1 MRTVIKFLVVLALVF
16 AAVLWLAGL
25 DGQMEIRHGDWW
37 IGLSL
42 PTAIVLAVAV
52 FLVLHAVLRAIGWL
66 RGWPERRRVRQR
78 LNDRALAEIA
88 LTHALVALAAGRP
101 EAARL
106 EVTRAK
112 TLAGATPQLLL
123 LEAEAAR
130 SLGDEAAATRA
141 FEELAGRADARFLG
155 LRGLLRQAE
164 AREDWDAARQI
175 AADAQAVEPKAEWL
189 RAERSEVALRRRDWG
204 EALALSNAEAPRA
217 SLTLAAAEQETD
229 PLKARELER
238 QAFMGDPRFSPAVLA
253 HAKRLTEDG
262 SPRRGR
268 SVLQQG
274 WDAAPHP
281 DIAAAYLADESD
293 PIRRVKRAEE
303 LTRRTADHAESR
315 LLRARACLEAGL
327 TGRARKELD
336 ALRSSGQAD
345 RRCYDLLVELERA
358 EHSPD
363 AAREKEAAWLREAA
377 EAPLDP
383 VWRCG
388 HCGAEHNHWK
398 PLCEACGTA
407 GAIGWSGLAR

>member
-1 MRTVIKFLVVLALVF
+1 MRNVIKFLVVLALVF
-16 AAVLWLAGL
+16 AVVLWLAGL
-25 DGQMEIRHGDWW
+25 DGQMEIRHGEWW
-37 IGLSL
+37 IGISL
-42 PTAIVLAVAV
+42 PAAIVLAVAA
-52 FLVLHAVLRAIGWL
+52 FLVLHGLLRLVGWL
-66 RGWPERRRVRQR
+66 RGWPERRRVRRR

-88 LTHALVALAAGRP
+88 LTRALVALAAGRP

-106 EVTRAK
+106 EVARAK
-112 TLAGATPQLLL
+112 NLAGATPQLLL

-130 SLGDEAAATRA
+130 TLGDEEAATRA
-141 FEELAGRADARFLG
+141 FEELAGRADSRFLG

-175 AADAQAVEPKAEWL
+175 AADAQSVEPKAEWL

-238 QAFMGDPRFSPAVLA
+238 QAFMADPRFSPAVLA
-253 HAKRLTEDG
+253 HARRLAADG
-262 SPRRGR
+262 SPRRSR
-268 SVLQQG
+268 SALQQG

-281 DIAAAYLADESD
+281 DIAEAYLAGEEDR
-293 PIRRVKRAEE
+293 IRRVKMAEE
-303 LTRRTADHAESR
+303 LTRRTPDHAESR
-315 LLRARACLEAGL
+315 LLRARICLEAGL
-327 TGRARKELD
+327 TGRARQELN
-336 ALRSSGQAD
+336 ALRDSGQAD
-345 RRCYDLLVELERA
+345 RRAYDLLVELERA

-363 AAREKEAAWLREAA
+363 AAREKEAAWLREASD
-377 EAPLDP
+377 APMEP

-407 GAIGWSGLAR
+407 GAISWSGVTR

>member
-1 MRTVIKFLVVLALVF
+1 MRSVIKFLIVLALVF

-25 DGQMEIRHGDWW
+25 GGQVEIRHGEWW
-37 IGLSL
+37 IGVSL
-42 PTAIVLAVAV
+42 PAAIVLTVAV
-52 FLVLHAVLRAIGWL
+52 FLVFHLLLRIIAWL
-66 RGWPERRRVRQR
+66 RGWPERRRVRKR

-88 LTHALVALAAGRP
+88 LTRALVAIAAGRP

-106 EVTRAK
+106 EVARARN
-112 TLAGATPQLLL
+112 LAGATPQLLL

-130 SLGDEAAATRA
+130 SLGDEEGATKA

-164 AREDWDAARQI
+164 AREDWDEARRI

-189 RAERSEVALRRRDWG
+189 RAERSEVALRRKDWG
-204 EALALSNAEAPRA
+204 EALALSNPEAPRA
-217 SLTLAAAEQETD
+217 GLTLAAAEQEPD
-229 PLKARELER
+229 PVKARELER
-238 QAFMGDPRFSPAVLA
+238 QAFMADPRFSPAVLA
-253 HAKRLTEDG
+253 HAKRLAEAG

-281 DIAAAYLADESD
+281 DIAAAFLAGEEDR
-293 PIRRVKRAEE
+293 IRRVKLAEE
-303 LTRRTADHAESR
+303 LTHRTPDHPESR
-315 LLRARACLEAGL
+315 LLRARAALEAGL
-327 TGRARKELD
+327 TGRARQELM
-336 ALRSSGQAD
+336 ALRDSGQAD
-345 RRCYDLLVELERA
+345 RRAYELLVELERA

-377 EAPLDP
+377 EAPVEP

-388 HCGAEHNHWK
+388 HCGTEHRTWK
-398 PLCEACGTA
+398 PLCEACNTA
-407 GAIGWSGLAR
+407 GAIAWSGVAR